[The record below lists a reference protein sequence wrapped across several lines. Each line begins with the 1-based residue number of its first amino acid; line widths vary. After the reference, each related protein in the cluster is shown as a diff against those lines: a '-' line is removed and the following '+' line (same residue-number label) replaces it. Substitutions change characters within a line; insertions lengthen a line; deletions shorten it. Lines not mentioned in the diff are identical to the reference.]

1 MPTRRQ
7 ERKVILDI
15 LYQKEIG
22 KESLEEAI
30 KRYTLSFGEDKL
42 TPFVMRMVSG
52 ITEKQHEID
61 EIISGYARDWTLKR
75 MPILDKSIL
84 RIGTYELLYEDEIPL
99 SVSINEAVELAKKY
113 STESSSRFVNGI
125 LGNVVNM
132 IKKK

>member
-42 TPFVMRMVSG
+42 TLFVMRMVSG

-75 MPILDKSIL
+75 MPILDKNIL

-125 LGNVVNM
+125 LGNVVNR

>member
-42 TPFVMRMVSG
+42 TLFVMRMVSG

-75 MPILDKSIL
+75 MPILDKNIL